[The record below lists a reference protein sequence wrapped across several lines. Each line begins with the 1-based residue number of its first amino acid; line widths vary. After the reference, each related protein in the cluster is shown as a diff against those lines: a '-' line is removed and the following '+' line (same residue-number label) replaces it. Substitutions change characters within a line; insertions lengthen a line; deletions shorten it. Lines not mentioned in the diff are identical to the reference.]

1 MFRVLVYVVI
11 VFALAAGFA
20 WLADRPGALTL
31 SWQGYEIETSLMFAA
46 VAVAALIAA
55 IALLGAIVRTVVS
68 TPKIFGNYLGVRRRD
83 RGYRALSRGMIAV
96 GAGDTRTAR
105 RAAGES
111 TTLLSDEPLTLL
123 LTAQAAQLAGDA
135 AGARAAFEALSNRPE
150 TRVLG
155 LHGLFVEAR
164 RQGEHEAARH
174 FAEEATRGAPRIAWA
189 GTALFEY
196 QGRGGDWLGALR
208 TLSANTEAKLIDKA
222 AARRLRAVL
231 LTAQAMEIEGGD
243 PDEARVHALEAHR
256 LAPDLTEAAV
266 VAGRLLARAGD
277 LKRAARVL
285 EAAWRASPHPEIAE
299 AYAALRSGDSVR
311 DRLKRMRRLA
321 ELRPHHPEG
330 AMAVARGAIDARD
343 WEAAR
348 QVLEGL
354 LRSRP
359 SERVC
364 LLMAEIEAGEHGDE
378 GRVRTWL
385 TRAIQAPR
393 DPVWVADGRVFAR
406 WAPVSPVT
414 GRLDAFEWK
423 VASEPLARPRAPEID
438 IEPDFSAK
446 VPAAPVAAETVRLP
460 SAELVE
466 PVEVVPPS
474 GDGARATVEA
484 QEEPTE
490 ELAEPAP
497 PTVPEP
503 VVPPVP
509 DDPGP
514 DPGSDPA
521 NGGDDKAP
529 RRFRLF

>member
-1 MFRVLVYVVI
+1 
-11 VFALAAGFA
+11 
-20 WLADRPGALTL
+20 
-31 SWQGYEIETSLMFAA
+31 
-46 VAVAALIAA
+46 
-55 IALLGAIVRTVVS
+55 
-68 TPKIFGNYLGVRRRD
+68 
-83 RGYRALSRGMIAV
+83 
-96 GAGDTRTAR
+96 
-105 RAAGES
+105 
-111 TTLLSDEPLTLL
+111 
-123 LTAQAAQLAGDA
+123 
-135 AGARAAFEALSNRPE
+135 
-150 TRVLG
+150 
-155 LHGLFVEAR
+155 
-164 RQGEHEAARH
+164 
-174 FAEEATRGAPRIAWA
+174 
-189 GTALFEY
+189 
-196 QGRGGDWLGALR
+196 
-208 TLSANTEAKLIDKA
+208 
-222 AARRLRAVL
+222 
-231 LTAQAMEIEGGD
+231 MEIEGGD
-243 PDEARVHALEAHR
+243 PDEARAQALEAHR

-277 LKRAARVL
+277 LKRASRIL
-285 EAAWRASPHPEIAE
+285 EAAWKASPHPEIAE

-321 ELRPHHPEG
+321 DLRPHHPEG

-348 QVLEGL
+348 QVLDGL

-393 DPVWVADGRVFAR
+393 DPVWVADGRVFER

-438 IEPDFSAK
+438 IDPDFAARVS
-446 VPAAPVAAETVRLP
+446 VAPVAAQAVRLP
-460 SAELVE
+460 SAEVVE
-466 PVEVVPPS
+466 PVEVIPPA
-474 GDGARATVEA
+474 GDGARAAAEA
-484 QEEPTE
+484 PEEPAE
-490 ELAEPAP
+490 GLAEPAP

-514 DPGSDPA
+514 DPAEGT
-521 NGGDDKAP
+521 DDKAP